1 MRKTLQYVVSI
12 SACVDKEGFQTMF
25 RLIIGFLFAVLYCI
39 VSIPILFVEWIIK
52 HFNPDAATK
61 SMFRIVQW
69 AFRVVWKIS
78 GAKVTVIGRDN
89 IPDDEAVLFVANHQS
104 FFDVILGYPQMKG
117 RTGYVAKKEFEKV
130 PLLST
135 NMKFLYCLFLDRE
148 DLRQGMETIRQEI
161 AYIEEGISIFVF
173 PEGTRNKSGDETN
186 IAPFHRGSFKP
197 AQRTGCKIV
206 PVSFNNTE
214 AVFERNFP
222 HVKPQKVIIEFGK
235 PVTYSDLS
243 KDDQRHI
250 DVYFHDMIQNMVK
263 KNQALEH

>member
-1 MRKTLQYVVSI
+1 ML
-12 SACVDKEGFQTMF
+12 
-25 RLIIGFLFAVLYCI
+25 RLIIGFLFAVVYCI
-39 VSIPILFVEWIIK
+39 ISIPILLVERIVR
-52 HFNPDAATK
+52 HFNPEAATK

-78 GAKVTVIGRDN
+78 GAKVTVIGREN
-89 IPDDEAVLFVANHQS
+89 IPDNEAVLFVGNHQS
-104 FFDVILGYPQMKG
+104 FFDVILGYPQMKS
-117 RTGYVAKKEFEKV
+117 RTGYIAKKEFEKV

-148 DLRQGMETIRQEI
+148 DIKQGLEVIKEAI
-161 AYIEEGISIFVF
+161 SYIKQGISIFIF
-173 PEGTRNKSGDETN
+173 PEGTRNKSGDELN

-206 PVSFNNTE
+206 PVAFNNTE

-235 PVTYSDLS
+235 PVAYADLT
-243 KDDQRHI
+243 KDQQRHI
-250 DVYFHDMIQNMVK
+250 DEYFRTMIRDMVK